1 MILVVVGTERSARH
15 MVFVISEDY
24 LDAFGHTRSINSET
38 KWRAKRDIVEWL
50 MFLISKHHKSP
61 PISNTPTSERR
72 RSVVMAGHL
81 ADEVQLPNKLNAKKS
96 NILWSGTAWT
106 CAKQRTN
113 YPSFSRNGTTITVNS
128 FALFTVKEES
138 QHLGYLEDFYEN
150 KKGQKK
156 AKVRCFEHFQDIK
169 CAIPEL
175 DGHPRE
181 VLITSHVEV
190 IQANCIDALAT
201 VLTPGDYD
209 KYISLVPKN
218 LSSGVYMCYREIKY
232 KVMLF
237 SLNELEGYYSQ
248 AIFTM
253 SRNQQAKLKSKGH
266 MLHEVKHITREDP
279 PTQGLRG
286 SRSVGKSGIRRPIP
300 GNPIRKAEPST
311 CPMLNIKFP
320 SIVPVGIQL
329 VEPQYKLSIEV
340 GDNLEVLCQDSGLR
354 GCWFRCKVLEVSQ
367 KRMKLQ
373 YDDIQDCDA
382 PEKLEEWVPSYRVA
396 GSEKLDM
403 RCRGRLTVRPRP
415 LEDSSDYSFE
425 IGAAVD
431 AWWSDGWWEGV
442 VAEIDVCGS
451 GHHQVYFPGE
461 NMLLEIQRKNL
472 RTSRDWIDDKWVE
485 VSKNVGNCKNKM
497 VPKLVAMKTTNC
509 CQFLNNQLRSK
520 TMMLLN

>member
-1 MILVVVGTERSARH
+1 MVIRRMDTNSHVFILWEERVVSQGKDHRVVHYYLKDSSGEMILVVVGTERSARH

-24 LDAFGHTRSINSET
+24 LDAFGHTSSINSET
-38 KWRAKRDIVEWL
+38 KWSAKRDIVERL

-61 PISNTPTSERR
+61 PISNIPTSERR

-81 ADEVQLPNKLNAKKS
+81 ADEIS
-96 NILWSGTAWT
+96 NIFL
-106 CAKQRTN
+106 Q
-113 YPSFSRNGTTITVNS
+113 VNS
-128 FALFTVKEES
+128 FAIFTVEEES

-169 CAIPEL
+169 CALPEL

-218 LSSGVYMCYREIKY
+218 LSSGVYMCYREK
-232 KVMLF
+232 K
-237 SLNELEGYYSQ
+237 
-248 AIFTM
+248 
-253 SRNQQAKLKSKGH
+253 
-266 MLHEVKHITREDP
+266 
-279 PTQGLRG
+279 
-286 SRSVGKSGIRRPIP
+286 IP
-300 GNPIRKAEPST
+300 
-311 CPMLNIKFP
+311 
-320 SIVPVGIQL
+320 VPVGIQL

-367 KRMKLQ
+367 KRMKVQ

-396 GSEKLDM
+396 GSEKLGM
-403 RCRGRLTVRPRP
+403 RCTGRLTVRPRP

-442 VAEIDVCGS
+442 VTEIDVCGS

-485 VSKNVGNCKNKM
+485 VKGKKDIKSFVSSSLTDLSKCRIKEHGNCENKM
-497 VPKLVAMKTTNC
+497 VPKLVAMKTTN